1 MTSPSIIQTRP
12 ATGKSFW
19 PDSTLGDG
27 HQPAAGSR
35 DEFQRLRAA
44 YDTHG
49 KAKVAHNDGLE
60 HIAPALGAVH
70 VAGTQRA
77 ALQIVP
83 KRVPRSRGS

>member
-49 KAKVAHNDGLE
+49 KAKVAHN
-60 HIAPALGAVH
+60 A
-70 VAGTQRA
+70 
-77 ALQIVP
+77 
-83 KRVPRSRGS
+83 

>member
-19 PDSTLGDG
+19 PDSTIGDG

-44 YDTHG
+44 YRD
-49 KAKVAHNDGLE
+49 VPFDV
-60 HIAPALGAVH
+60 IAARQSWAE
-70 VAGTQRA
+70 
-77 ALQIVP
+77 
-83 KRVPRSRGS
+83 PRDW